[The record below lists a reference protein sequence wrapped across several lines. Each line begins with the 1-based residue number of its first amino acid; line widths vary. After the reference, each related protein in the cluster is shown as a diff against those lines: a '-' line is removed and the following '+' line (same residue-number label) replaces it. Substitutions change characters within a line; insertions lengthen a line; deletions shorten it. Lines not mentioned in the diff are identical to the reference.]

1 VRPRWRGNVENLA
14 TAARLLG
21 ELADEVVFVG
31 GAATGLLLTDPA
43 APDVRPTLDVDV
55 VVEVASRTAYYRF
68 EERLREHGFLEAPE
82 EEVICRW
89 KHREGKIIL
98 DVMPTDEGILGFS
111 NPWYLPAMRH
121 AQTVEVEGLTL
132 RVISAPFFLGTKVV
146 AFNSPGRKGS
156 GDFMASH
163 DLEDLI
169 TVLDGRPEVVDEVRQ
184 APEDLRTFLASTFA
198 AWLDLDDFL
207 DGLPGLLHPDPG
219 SQARVPVILDRMRRI
234 AACTQQNRP

>member
-1 VRPRWRGNVENLA
+1 MRPRWHGNVDNLV
-14 TAARLLG
+14 TTARLLG
-21 ELADEVVFVG
+21 ELTDEVVFVG
-31 GAATGLLLTDPA
+31 GAATALLLTDPA

-55 VVEVASRTAYYRF
+55 VVEVASLPLYHRF
-68 EERLREHGFLEAPE
+68 GARLREHGFFEALE

-98 DVMPTDEGILGFS
+98 DVMPTDESILGFT

-121 AQTVEVEGLTL
+121 AQSLEVEGVSL

-163 DLEDLI
+163 DLEDLV
-169 TVLDGRPEVVDEVRQ
+169 TVLDGRAEVVDEVRQ
-184 APEDLRTFLASTFA
+184 APEDLRTFLASTCA
-198 AWLDLDDFL
+198 AWIDLDDFL

-219 SQARVPVILDRMRRI
+219 SQARVPAILDRMQSI
-234 AACTQQNRP
+234 ASIAPQR

>member
-1 VRPRWRGNVENLA
+1 MRPRWRGNVDNLV
-14 TAARLLG
+14 TTARLLG

-43 APDVRPTLDVDV
+43 APDVRPTIDVDV

-68 EERLREHGFLEAPE
+68 EERLRERGFLEAPE

-121 AQTVEVEGLTL
+121 AQSLEVGGLTL
-132 RVISAPFFLGTKVV
+132 RVISAPFFLGTKVE
-146 AFNSPGRKGS
+146 AFNSPDRKGG

-163 DLEDLI
+163 DLEDII
-169 TVLDGRPEVVDEVRQ
+169 TVLDGRPEVVEEVRH
-184 APEDLRTFLASTFA
+184 APENLRAFLSKVFT

-207 DGLPGLLHPDPG
+207 DGLPGLLLPDAG
-219 SQARVPVILDRMRRI
+219 SQARAPVILDRMHRI
-234 AACTQQNRP
+234 VAAFP